1 MLSCLEKD
9 IDSALKLMTLQE
21 LKVLLKNN
29 NNNKNPTKMQQ
40 TLWLP
45 KKLQELLRML
55 QSKNSEYAIA
65 CWAEKQMFAKNCI
78 MSILFLNDQN
88 PLTFL
93 TSYRSYMSQLK
104 LLSVLSWFNFNGL
117 SLRDGPFYVRLSVR
131 ESRAAM
137 VIGRLPGRNP
147 TTYSGDLLSIATIS
161 EIPGYFLLYTIES
174 RLFLPA
180 VPVPGWW
187 QGRPGRLGTA
197 GKVYPKLFKSVR
209 LC

>member
-21 LKVLLKNN
+21 LKVPLKNN

-45 KKLQELLRML
+45 KKVRELLRML

-65 CWAEKQMFAKNCI
+65 CWAEKQMFAKNCT

-117 SLRDGPFYVRLSVR
+117 SLRDGPFCVRLSVR

-137 VIGRLPGRNP
+137 VVGRLPGRNP
-147 TTYSGDLLSIATIS
+147 TTYSG
-161 EIPGYFLLYTIES
+161 ELYLRS
-174 RLFLPA
+174 
-180 VPVPGWW
+180 
-187 QGRPGRLGTA
+187 LGTSF
-197 GKVYPKLFKSVR
+197 YIQ
-209 LC
+209 